1 MRFDIQDITLGPE
14 MRSTGEV
21 MGVGRSFG
29 EAYAKALI
37 AAGQKIPNS
46 GGIFS
51 FHSKRRQG
59 NHP

>member
-1 MRFDIQDITLGPE
+1 MLGPE

-37 AAGQKIPNS
+37 GAGQKLPRAAVYSLVSEIQTKS
-46 GGIFS
+46 L
-51 FHSKRRQG
+51 
-59 NHP
+59 